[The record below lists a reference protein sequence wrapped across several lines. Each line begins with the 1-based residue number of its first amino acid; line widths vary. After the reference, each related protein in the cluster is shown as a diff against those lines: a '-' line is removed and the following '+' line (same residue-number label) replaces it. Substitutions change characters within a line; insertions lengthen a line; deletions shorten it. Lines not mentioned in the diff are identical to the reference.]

1 MGLKIPRR
9 AISVQVRLLPAA
21 PVQIPHTETGRA
33 GNPATKNPGLKPGF
47 LNSSTRTLTSR
58 HDARHGASR
67 LHARGASHAR
77 HGHGRYGRDARLSRD
92 GRMRNAWRL
101 PGGGVQRARDA
112 LLRLRDVLY
121 VCARSYYG
129 SLVLG

>member
-77 HGHGRYGRDARLSRD
+77 HGCVML
-92 GRMRNAWRL
+92 
-101 PGGGVQRARDA
+101 GGFLVVVCS
-112 LLRLRDVLY
+112 VL
-121 VCARSYYG
+121 VMLCC
-129 SLVLG
+129 